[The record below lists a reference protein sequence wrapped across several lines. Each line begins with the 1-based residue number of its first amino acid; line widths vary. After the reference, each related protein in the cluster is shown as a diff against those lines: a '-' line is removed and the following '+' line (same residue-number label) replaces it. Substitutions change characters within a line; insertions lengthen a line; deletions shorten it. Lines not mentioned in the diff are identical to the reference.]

1 MTASG
6 SEVLATHPRV
16 ALIGAGVIGASWAAL
31 FVAHGLE
38 VTVCDPR
45 AEAEAEVRGVIER
58 SADALRTLGFTPG
71 RAIDALRFTT
81 EVEVAVAGCTLVQEN
96 APERLEFKQSL
107 WPRVQQA
114 AAPGALLLSSSSAI
128 PATKQAA
135 QLADA
140 SRLLVGHPFNPPHLV
155 PLVEV
160 VPGEATSQAAVDDA
174 VAFYRAL
181 GKVPQVLKKEVP
193 GFVANRLQ
201 SAIFRE
207 CVHLVREGV
216 VRVDELDEIVQQ
228 SIGLRWAVGGPFVS
242 FHLGGGDGGF
252 AAFLRQFGAGMESRW
267 KQLGTPSFDAATTQ
281 MLIEQIAESYG
292 RENRASLEARRDRAQ
307 LAALNAIRGASTS

>member
-1 MTASG
+1 MNAAATG
-6 SEVLATHPRV
+6 ILARHDRV

-31 FVAHGLE
+31 FVANGLK

-45 AEAEAEVRGVIER
+45 PDAEAEVRGVIER
-58 SADALRTLGFTPG
+58 SADALRTLGLTP
-71 RAIDALRFTT
+71 AASIADLRFTT
-81 EVEVAVAGCTLVQEN
+81 DVEAAVDGCSLVQEN
-96 APERLEFKQSL
+96 GPERLEFKQAL
-107 WPRVQQA
+107 WPRIQRA

-128 PATKQAA
+128 PATRQAA
-135 QLADA
+135 QLDDA
-140 SRLLVGHPFNPPHLV
+140 SRLLIGHPFNPPHLV

-160 VPGEATSQAAVDDA
+160 VPGEATAATA
-174 VAFYRAL
+174 VEEAVGFYRAL
-181 GKVPQVLKKEVP
+181 GKVAQVLKKEIP

-216 VRVDELDEIVQQ
+216 VRVDELDEIVTQ

-252 AAFLRQFGAGMESRW
+252 AAFLRQFGPGMEARW
-267 KQLGTPSFDAATTQ
+267 KSLGAPTFDAPTTE
-281 MLIEQIAESYG
+281 LLLGQIAGTYG
-292 RENRASLEARRDRAQ
+292 RADRASLEARRDRAQ
-307 LAALNAIRGASTS
+307 LAALIALRQASAA